1 MNKVMVY
8 VVSLSGSAR
17 RPSIEKQLSNLGV
30 NFQFLDAV
38 YGRDLPPNIIK
49 NINDELLVKKRY
61 NRNVGVGEIGCA
73 FSHQDVYKRMSDDCV
88 DFAIILEDDVFVRNK
103 ITDFI
108 KFMEEVRFEKHSG
121 LADSLFILGK
131 QDGLSSHEMI
141 VFSNR
146 NKICVSSDCVIRKLN
161 FSEKYVY
168 GTFGYAISSRVAS
181 KLVEISNKGF
191 YLADDWSFLYNK
203 NAFSNI
209 YYEDIIVHPP
219 VGSSGS
225 LIEHERMH
233 SSQNSSQRWRY
244 SATRRILRWFKANL
258 RQIMRFM

>member
-8 VVSLSGSAR
+8 VVSLSGSER
-17 RPSIEKQLSNLGV
+17 RPSIEKQLSTLGV
-30 NFQFLDAV
+30 CFQFLDAV
-38 YGRDLPPNIIK
+38 YGRDLPPNTIK
-49 NINDELLVKKRY
+49 NINNDVLVKKRY
-61 NRNVGVGEIGCA
+61 NRNVGAGEIGCA
-73 FSHQDVYKRMSDDCV
+73 FSHQEVYKRISDDGV
-88 DFAIILEDDVFVRNK
+88 DFAIILEDDVFVRDK

-108 KFMEEVRFEKHSG
+108 KFMEGILFEKHSS
-121 LADSLFILGK
+121 LVDSLFILGK

-181 KLVEISNKGF
+181 KLVEISKKGF
-191 YLADDWSFLYNK
+191 YLADDWSFLYNQD
-203 NAFSNI
+203 AFSSI

-233 SSQNSSQRWRY
+233 GRQRWRD

-258 RQIMRFM
+258 RQIMRFI